1 MFSHFF
7 IDRPIFASVLSIVLV
22 ILGVVSYQN
31 LPVAQYPEIAP
42 PTVNVTAIYPG
53 ANAQVVADVVA
64 TPIEQQINGVEN
76 MLYMTSS
83 SGNNGQVSIDV
94 TFALGTDLDF
104 AQVLVQNRVAIA
116 QAKLP
121 PEVIRQ
127 GITVKK
133 KSPSILL
140 TINLYS
146 PDQSRD
152 ALYLSNFA
160 RTRLYDALARVE
172 GVGELTVAGEREY
185 AMRVWLDPGAMASR
199 NLSAG
204 DVIQA
209 LQEQNVQV
217 AAGALG
223 DPPVPE
229 GVEFRYTLSAKGRLL
244 NAEEFER
251 IVLKAEPG
259 GRLTRLGDVA
269 RIQLGAKDSSQDN
282 LLDGGD
288 SVTLVVYQLPGSNA
302 LATAERIRQRM
313 ESLRT
318 SPDGESLFPPGV
330 EYAIH
335 YDTTIFVKTSI
346 EEVQHALRDAFIL
359 VFLVVLVF
367 LQNWRATLIPMI
379 AVPVSLVGTFA
390 VMNGLGFSLNN
401 LSLLSLVLAIG
412 IVVDDAIVVVE
423 NVERNL
429 KLGLSPR
436 EASRK
441 AMKEISS
448 ALIAIAL
455 VLIAVFVP
463 TAFMPGIPGQFYRQ
477 FALTIAASTAI
488 SAFNALTLSPALC
501 RLLLKGHVHDEHGPP
516 PRRDPLT
523 LLIDLTLGWFF
534 RLFNLGFQGFTAVYV
549 ALVRRVVRF
558 SLILLIVYGGLMFMG
573 ARVFTSVPLG
583 FIPEQDKGYCLLLVR
598 LPEGAS
604 LSRTTEVMRRLDKIV
619 RTNPAID
626 HTIGFSGL
634 SVASNATIPN
644 YGTLFVTFK
653 PFEERAGMAE
663 AKAIQL
669 VAWIE
674 EQLRDFEDAIVL
686 VANAPPVEGLGT
698 TGGLRMQVQDIGGV
712 GFDQLQGSVE
722 TILDAARAEPRL
734 QGLYTGFRNDQPQ
747 YFIEVDREKAK
758 ALQVPLNQVFGTL
771 QTYLGSSYV
780 NDFTYLNRNWQV
792 KVQADAEFRI
802 DPADV
807 GRLKVRNAAGDM
819 VPLGTL
825 INLREI
831 VGPSLVSHFNIY
843 PAADV
848 IARPAPGVSSGQAI
862 GLMESIAR
870 ANLPPGTM
878 GFEWTE
884 IAFQQ
889 VTAGNTLGFVF
900 GLGTLFVFLVLAAQ
914 FESWS
919 LPLSIV
925 LIVPMCLVAGITGV
939 ALVGLDNNIFIQIG
953 FVVLVGLAAKNAI
966 LIVEFVK
973 QLQEQGLPRR
983 EAIVEGCRLRLRP
996 ILMTAF
1002 AFILGVVPLIL
1013 GTGAGV
1019 EMRYPMGV
1027 AVFSGML
1034 GVTLFGL
1041 FFTPVFYDVIVGFTE
1056 WVGRLRTPATPHQ
1069 PTPTPS
1075 TDNAT
1080 PVLATDSNDP
1090 APTPAASSHASPAAT
1105 DSADPPR

>member
-7 IDRPIFASVLSIVLV
+7 IDRPIFASVLSIALV
-22 ILGVVSYQN
+22 IVGAVSYQS

-42 PTVNVTAIYPG
+42 PTVNVTAFYPG

-64 TPIEQQINGVEN
+64 TPIEQQVNGVEN

-121 PEVIRQ
+121 PEVTRQ
-127 GITVKK
+127 GVTVKK

-146 PDQSRD
+146 PDKSRD
-152 ALYLSNFA
+152 ALYLSNYA
-160 RTRLYDALARVE
+160 RTRLYDALARID
-172 GVGELTVAGEREY
+172 GVGDLTLAGEREY

-199 NLSAG
+199 NLSAS

-223 DPPVPE
+223 DPPVPD
-229 GVEFRYTLSAKGRLL
+229 GVDFRYTLSAKGRLL
-244 NAEEFER
+244 DADEFER

-269 RIQLGAKDSSQDN
+269 RLQLGAKDSSQDN
-282 LLDGGD
+282 LLDGGP

-302 LATAERIRQRM
+302 LATAERIRERM
-313 ESLRT
+313 ESLRRD
-318 SPDGESLFPPGV
+318 PNGESLFPTGV

-335 YDTTIFVKTSI
+335 YDTTVFVETSI

-359 VFLVVLVF
+359 VVLVVLVF
-367 LQNWRATLIPMI
+367 LQNWRATLIPVI
-379 AVPVSLVGTFA
+379 AVPVSLIGTFA
-390 VMNGLGFSLNN
+390 VMSLLGFSLNN

-429 KLGLSPR
+429 DLGLSPR

-441 AMKEISS
+441 AMEEISG

-501 RLLLKGHVHDEHGPP
+501 RLLLKGHAHDQHGRP

-523 LLIDLTLGWFF
+523 FVIDLALGWFF
-534 RLFNLGFQGFTAVYV
+534 RLFNLGFQGGTAVYV
-549 ALVRRVVRF
+549 ALVRRAVRS
-558 SLILLIVYGGLMFMG
+558 SLILLVVYGGLMYAG
-573 ARVFTSVPLG
+573 TRVFTSVPLG
-583 FIPEQDKGYCLLLVR
+583 FIPDQDKGYCLLLIR

-604 LSRTTEVMRRLDKIV
+604 LARTTEVMRRLDEIV
-619 RTNPAID
+619 RSNPAID

-644 YGTLFVTFK
+644 YGTFFVTFK
-653 PFEERAGMAE
+653 PFEERARMAE
-663 AKAIQL
+663 SHAPELI
-669 VAWIE
+669 AWINE
-674 EQLRDFEDAIVL
+674 RVRDFEDAIVL
-686 VANAPPVEGLGT
+686 VVNAPPVEGLGT

-712 GFDQLQGSVE
+712 GLDQLQGSVE
-722 TILDAARAEPRL
+722 AIIDAARAQPRL
-734 QGLYTGFRNDQPQ
+734 QGIYSGFRNDQPQ

-758 ALQVPLNQVFGTL
+758 ALQVPLDQVFGTL
-771 QTYLGSSYV
+771 QTYLGSAYV

-825 INLREI
+825 ITLREI
-831 VGPSLVSHFNIY
+831 VGPSLVPHFNIY
-843 PAADV
+843 PSADV
-848 IARPAPGVSSGQAI
+848 IASPASGTSSGQAI

-889 VTAGNTLGFVF
+889 ITAGNTLGFVF

-919 LPLSIV
+919 LPLTIV
-925 LIVPMCLVAGITGV
+925 LIVPMCLVAGVTGV
-939 ALVGLDNNIFIQIG
+939 ALVGLDNNIFVQIG
-953 FVVLVGLAAKNAI
+953 FVVLIGLAAKNAI

-973 QLQEQGLPRR
+973 QLQEQGMSRR

-1027 AVFSGML
+1027 AVFSGMI
-1034 GVTLFGL
+1034 GVTFFGL
-1041 FFTPVFYDVIVGFTE
+1041 FFTPVFYDVVVGFTE
-1056 WVGRLRTPATPHQ
+1056 WLGRLRGQTPHPEPATGSVSEREPHDEASQSQ
-1069 PTPTPS
+1069 PPS
-1075 TDNAT
+1075 
-1080 PVLATDSNDP
+1080 PPNDLP
-1090 APTPAASSHASPAAT
+1090 SDA
-1105 DSADPPR
+1105 DSARPLSSPSQA